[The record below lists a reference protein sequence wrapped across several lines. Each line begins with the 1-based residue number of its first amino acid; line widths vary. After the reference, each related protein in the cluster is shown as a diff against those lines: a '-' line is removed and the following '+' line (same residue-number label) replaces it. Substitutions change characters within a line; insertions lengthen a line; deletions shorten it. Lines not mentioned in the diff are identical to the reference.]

1 MIEKIVFC
9 LMMKL
14 MRMYRSCYC

>member
-1 MIEKIVFC
+1 
-9 LMMKL
+9 MKL